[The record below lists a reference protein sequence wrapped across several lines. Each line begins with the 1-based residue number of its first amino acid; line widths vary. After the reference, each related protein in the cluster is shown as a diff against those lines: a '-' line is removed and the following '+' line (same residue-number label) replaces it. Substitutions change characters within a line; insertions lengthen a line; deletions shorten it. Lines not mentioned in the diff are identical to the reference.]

1 MVNNSIGSDEVL
13 NKNAINIHVK
23 IQELQEWLNI
33 KKTIEDSKLV
43 DNVIVNSISR
53 DEVMASI
60 NYLNPN
66 VPIEQA
72 FEKVG
77 ISISKQAQGF
87 YEINNI
93 AQ

>member
-1 MVNNSIGSDEVL
+1 
-13 NKNAINIHVK
+13 
-23 IQELQEWLNI
+23 
-33 KKTIEDSKLV
+33 
-43 DNVIVNSISR
+43 
-53 DEVMASI
+53 MASI

-93 AQ
+93 TQ

>member
-1 MVNNSIGSDEVL
+1 LVNNSIGSDEVL